1 MAQSAEVYIPDGG
14 WGWVIVTCSF
24 LIHMFVVGTM
34 YSLSVLYVAWLDQ
47 FDSGKGATSWIIS
60 LAVAVMFGI
69 GPIPGFLSKKIGNRA
84 VVVVGSIVMSLGF
97 FVSFFAMNVYYLVIT
112 IGVVAGT
119 GAGCCYLPSVSMVAM
134 YFTTKRSIAM
144 GISASGLGAGAFFM
158 APFLNWIVDFYGW
171 RGCMLILSGISLN
184 MCVLGALM
192 RPLEKAPRFRNCHM
206 IKDTDVISI
215 QESPTLPR
223 KSLGMG
229 DCGLSAEDLK
239 KCEEKCEEMCRD
251 RQVNSLIRT
260 CRKPNIHVY
269 CNLPAREMNPGMA
282 PIAYNFPAHPVV
294 VHHTDLPHKK
304 GEKEELPLTTG
315 PQSNCELFSVKTQS
329 LDRYKHPSCLHE
341 EKLLSLLNDQDFV
354 EFDRSNLLGKTKGS
368 SLEILNSL
376 KHSSVHSKKLYKSEI
391 ELRPRT
397 TDKAYKSLYP
407 YPSLN
412 GMQMMLSG
420 SVSSLVFMDT
430 AFKESSSKQ
439 SVYSRNTSSH
449 LQQNLVSSSLL
460 SLTNIEEAA
469 AEDEEIQVQ
478 SCCNKVTASLQ
489 TYLKLLQNPTFLL
502 FGISNFL
509 TNLSFFMPVLYM
521 VDRALDSGIEKSEAA
536 MLISLY
542 GAGNIFG
549 KLFFGW
555 LADRELLDRLFYYIA
570 CLTVCGVS
578 TCVSPVCGSS
588 HELHSV
594 YAFVFGC
601 FIGAYATL
609 VPIVTVDLMG
619 VSVVAEAFGL
629 LLSFMGIATAFGTP
643 VAGWIFDWTGSYTVS
658 FILHGVFIL
667 VSAFMLIPL
676 LVLKRSQKASK

>member
-1 MAQSAEVYIPDGG
+1 MAAAAEVYIPDGG

-34 YSLSVLYVAWLDQ
+34 YALSVLYVAWLDH

-69 GPIPGFLSKKIGNRA
+69 GPIPGALSKRIGNRA
-84 VVVVGSIVMSLGF
+84 VVVIGSLVMCLGF
-97 FVSFFAMNVYYLVIT
+97 FISYFAMSVHVLVVT
-112 IGVVAGT
+112 IGIIAGT

-158 APFLNWIVDFYGW
+158 APFLNWLVDYYGW
-171 RGCMLILSGISLN
+171 RGCMLILAGISLN

-192 RPLEKAPRFRNCHM
+192 RPLEKAPRFRNCRM

-215 QESPTLPR
+215 QVSPSPSR
-223 KSLGMG
+223 KSFSLGN
-229 DCGLSAEDLK
+229 CGMSAASLE
-239 KCEEKCEEMCRD
+239 KCEEKCEDVCRD
-251 RQVNSLIRT
+251 RQVNSLIRA
-260 CRKPNIHVY
+260 CRRPNTHVY
-269 CNLPAREMNPGMA
+269 NPLPASDLDPGVR
-282 PIAYNFPAHPVV
+282 PVAYNFPAHPVV
-294 VHHTDLPHKK
+294 VQRSDVQYKK
-304 GEKEELPLTTG
+304 SDKEELALTSDPFVITM
-315 PQSNCELFSVKTQS
+315 KTQS
-329 LDRYKHPSCLHE
+329 LDRYKQLSQSEDTKPQAYFHNHNILNLDRRLLPS
-341 EKLLSLLNDQDFV
+341 KP
-354 EFDRSNLLGKTKGS
+354 KGG
-368 SLEILNSL
+368 SLEILNSYEFA
-376 KHSSVHSKKLYKSEI
+376 SIHSKKPFKSET
-391 ELRPRT
+391 ELRYKELPGAPVAT
-397 TDKAYKSLYP
+397 NHLHSLTD
-407 YPSLN
+407 
-412 GMQMMLSG
+412 
-420 SVSSLVFMDT
+420 
-430 AFKESSSKQ
+430 
-439 SVYSRNTSSH
+439 
-449 LQQNLVSSSLL
+449 LQLMFSSSLGSL
-460 SLTNIEEAA
+460 AFMDVALLGTSKNSLYTRTTGGSPLPHIVPASMTSLTKDTDDDVNG
-469 AEDEEIQVQ
+469 DNDIQRQ
-478 SCCNKVTASLQ
+478 SYCSKLVASLE
-489 TYLKLLQNPTFLL
+489 TYLRLLHNPTFLL

-521 VDRALDSGIEKSEAA
+521 VDRALDSGIKKDEAA

-555 LADRELLDRLFYYIA
+555 LADRGLVDRLFYYIA

-578 TCVSPVCGSS
+578 TCVSPACGSS

-601 FIGAYATL
+601 FIGAYVTL

-619 VSVVAEAFGL
+619 LSVVAEAFGL

-643 VAGWIFDWTGSYTVS
+643 VAGWIFDWTGSYTAS

-676 LVLKRSQKASK
+676 LVLKRSQNKPQ